1 MNQRDRP
8 SLAGDFIYG
17 RFEPGTNLKSWLT
30 IMHNV
35 IRTQYKLRKRESPR
49 KIDCAEMA
57 IPMAPPQEWV
67 VLNGDLRAAI
77 ETLTSHHQ
85 QVLILIAGF
94 GLSYEE
100 ASAICNCAV
109 GTIKSRRSR
118 ARDELAGRMG
128 GTPLAKSADVCV

>member
-1 MNQRDRP
+1 
-8 SLAGDFIYG
+8 LY

-35 IRTQYKLRKRESPR
+35 IRTQYKLRKRESPG